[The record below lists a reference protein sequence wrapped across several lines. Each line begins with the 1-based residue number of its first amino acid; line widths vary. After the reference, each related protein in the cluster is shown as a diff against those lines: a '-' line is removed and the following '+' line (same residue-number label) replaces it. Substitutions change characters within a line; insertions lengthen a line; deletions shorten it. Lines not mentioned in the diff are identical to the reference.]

1 MERRLWPASSSA
13 WTVACRARTRL
24 ANRLLRHGEFTGL
37 KIVKA
42 VTQALFIEQEPV
54 GKRIT
59 ARITLSDT
67 SSDAEAPS
75 PA

>member
-1 MERRLWPASSSA
+1 M
-13 WTVACRARTRL
+13 
-24 ANRLLRHGEFTGL
+24 LRHGEFTGL